1 MAMKAA
7 EIAEIFHK
15 TKGFL
20 EGHFQLSSGLHSP
33 NYMQCARVLQH
44 PAHCERF
51 CKDLAAK
58 LTAFKP
64 DVVFAPALGGILVGY
79 ELARQLGVRS
89 IFAERVDGAMT
100 LRRGQ
105 DLFKGERVV
114 LCEDVVTTGKS
125 IREIEVLAN
134 EIGAEVVA
142 LACIVDR
149 SAGNWKHRLPLTSL
163 LQMDLVTYQPDAC
176 PMCQQG
182 LELVKPGSRPKPV

>member
-1 MAMKAA
+1 MLKAA

-33 NYMQCARVLQH
+33 NYMQCAKVLQH
-44 PAHCERF
+44 PQHCERF
-51 CKDLAAK
+51 CKDLAEKMVALK
-58 LTAFKP
+58 A

-79 ELARQLGVRS
+79 ELARSLNARS
-89 IFAERVDGAMT
+89 IFAERVDGQMT

-105 DLFKGERVV
+105 DLFPGERVI

-125 IREIEVLAN
+125 IREIEVLAK
-134 EIGAEVVA
+134 EIGAEVVG

-149 SAGNWKHRLPLTSL
+149 SAGNWKHELPLTSL
-163 LQMDLVTYQPDAC
+163 LQMDLVTYTNETC
-176 PMCQQG
+176 PMCAQG
-182 LELVKPGSRPKPV
+182 QELVKPGSRPKP